1 MRAVQGSLDRARL
14 GVSMVSFH
22 LLYVHPPDEVHD
34 AFRDVAS
41 AQEDK
46 LRTINRANIF
56 AVETVNQA
64 RGEAAAMVEQSLAFE
79 EQQILRAQGD
89 AASFVLKLNAYRRA
103 PELTQFRLQIE
114 TVEATLPGL
123 QKFITPAAGDIKDFD
138 KWLLQPAGTNRS
150 AK

>member
-1 MRAVQGSLDRARL
+1 VVAFQ
-14 GVSMVSFH
+14 

-46 LRTINRANIF
+46 LRTINRAHIF

-64 RGEAAAMVEQSLAFE
+64 KGEAAAMLEQASAFE
-79 EQQILRAQGD
+79 EQQILRARGD
-89 AASFVLKLNAYRRA
+89 AASFVMKLDAYRRA
-103 PELTQFRLQIE
+103 PDLTQFRLQVETIE
-114 TVEATLPGL
+114 STLPGL

-138 KWLLQPAGTNRS
+138 MWLLQPAGAVRS